1 MSSPAWFPMTNEPR
15 YPLLALARLRMGIDG
30 AGITTLVAGAGCPL
44 HCRWCINRRLLKEG
58 APEQVTAAQ
67 LLERVRIDDLYFR
80 ASGGGVTFGGG
91 EPLLHAEFLRQF
103 RSLAPDEW
111 KIRLETSLAVPAE
124 QVIAA
129 VEAADEFIV
138 DCKDMNP
145 EIYRRYTGGDCDLMV
160 LNLRRLLD
168 LAGAERILVRVP
180 LIPDYNTEKDQE
192 SSAAALK
199 SLGITRFDLF
209 PYSRRD
215 L

>member
-1 MSSPAWFPMTNEPR
+1 MTNEPR

-44 HCRWCINRRLLKEG
+44 HCRWCINRRLLKEDS
-58 APEQVTAAQ
+58 PEQVTAAQ

-91 EPLLHAEFLRQF
+91 EPLLHADFLRQF
-103 RSLAPDEW
+103 RSLAPDGW
-111 KIRLETSLAVPAE
+111 KIRLETSLAVHAE

-129 VEAADEFIV
+129 AEAADEFIV

-145 EIYRRYTGGDCDLMV
+145 EIYRRYTGGDRDLMV
-160 LNLRRLLD
+160 SNLRRLLD

-192 SSAAALK
+192 RSVAALK